1 MKKYITSRSLKYYVM
16 LSLILIILLQTSVF
30 AGFLITSGMPTDM
43 NENTFKILDRT
54 VSTSAFSLE
63 EYFGGFVNLTDFYV
77 AVSDRTQENASALDM
92 SISAYLNDSEN
103 RNQLLT
109 DITPDILTAM
119 RTSSTSACFVILEGG
134 SNGTTHDAV
143 WLTDQNPYN
152 TPKNNSDI
160 YVAVGPTR
168 LLYDYALTLDSLWS
182 QTIET
187 DTAYPFYQ
195 TVIDSVAAYPE
206 LSAYDLGYFS
216 VSNVIHEEEIHGLDK
231 NCIFYCVPLIDDHHK
246 PYGVIGFGVSFNYLK
261 SRLPDQ
267 NLLIDTYGTY
277 LLGITETMSR
287 ISSVYVG
294 NDDYYPTLKSGQR
307 ISLSVRDAKYGIY
320 DINDKSLPSSTSV
333 CMKPLRLYTE
343 QSPYYKQQWV
353 LCGVVGTDTLYAPS
367 DHLKLVL
374 IGAVSVS
381 LLLAVVGTFFIT
393 HFFMRPIRMLNR
405 SIPKLSPGNSS
416 LPWTKISEFDAL
428 ADAIKKQNDYI
439 YRVGNKMSEII
450 DFANISLAVCE
461 FVDDDEMIYCTHRLF
476 EILELSDEGWE
487 LNHILKPVLKGKLKK
502 IEEFFEPSR
511 ETADLFRYHRPDY
524 EDKWLDI
531 KQRSTGKNTLVII
544 SDVTPSILEKQKIL
558 HDRDYD
564 ALTGLYNRGAFA
576 REMRYLIDEGHCTNG
591 LLSIWDLDSLKYT
604 NDTYGHEVGDR
615 YICTLADLLKRRM
628 PEKSISARLA
638 GDEFTMFLYDEPK
651 ETMIATLKAIHAELM
666 QETLLLPDGLELNM
680 SASAGMAFYAEDGT
694 NYPDLLK
701 YADFAMYE
709 VKKSSKGSIKA
720 YNKERYLRDYILV
733 QGVGELNRLIKY
745 ESIKYVFQPIFS
757 LKNGT
762 IFAYE
767 ALMRPI
773 SDLLRKPEELLR
785 VAQAEAKL
793 DKIERITWFHALK
806 DFFNQVREDD
816 NARVFINSIPN
827 QLLAADEWT
836 LIEKMYEDKL
846 SRVVMEITENTKSEL
861 EIDSIKRAFCAKWNI
876 PIALDDYGSGYSNS
890 DMLVSFDFHFV
901 KLDMTLIRD
910 IHKNP
915 STQSLVRGMIAYCHE
930 NYIMV
935 IAEGIET
942 VEEYETAKELGA
954 DFGQGFYLAKPSISL
969 YSQE

>member
-1 MKKYITSRSLKYYVM
+1 MRNFIISRSLKYYVM
-16 LSLILIILLQTSVF
+16 LSLVLIIIIQTSVF
-30 AGFLITSGMPTDM
+30 AGFLVTSGMPEDM
-43 NENTFKILDRT
+43 NENTFKTLDRIVT
-54 VSTSAFSLE
+54 TSAFSLE
-63 EYFGGFVNLTDFYV
+63 SYFGSFVDLSDFYT
-77 AVSDRTQENASALDM
+77 AVTDRAKENASSMEL
-92 SISAYLNDSEN
+92 SVPAYLGSSEN
-103 RNQLLT
+103 RNQLLV

-119 RTSSTSACFVILEGG
+119 RASSTSACFVILENG
-134 SNGTTHDAV
+134 SSSSHDAV
-143 WLTDQNPYN
+143 YLTDQNPYN

-160 YVAVGPTR
+160 YVAVGPTQ
-168 LLYDYALTLDSLWS
+168 LLYDYELTLDSLWS
-182 QTIET
+182 QTL
-187 DTAYPFYQ
+187 DTQVSCPFYQ
-195 TVIDSVAAYPE
+195 TVIDSVAENPE
-206 LSAYDLGYFS
+206 CSSYDLGYFS
-216 VSNVIHEEEIHGLDK
+216 VSGAIHEEEIHGMDK
-231 NCIFYCVPLIDDHHK
+231 NCLFYAVPLLDENRK

-261 SRLPDQ
+261 SLLPDQ
-267 NLLIDTYGTY
+267 NLLIDPYGTY
-277 LLGITETMSR
+277 LLGVTENMSR
-287 ISSVYVG
+287 ITSIYVG
-294 NDDYYPTLKSGQR
+294 NDDYYSALKSGEHV
-307 ISLSVRDAKYGIY
+307 SLSVHDAKYGIY
-320 DINDKSLPSSTSV
+320 DVNNKALPNPSSV

-374 IGAVSVS
+374 GGAVIVS
-381 LLLAVVGTFFIT
+381 LLLAGIGTFFIT
-393 HFFMRPIRMLNR
+393 HFFMRPIRMLGR
-405 SIPKLSPGNSS
+405 SIPKLSPGNAH
-416 LPWTKISEFDAL
+416 LPRTRISEFDAL
-428 ADAIKKQNDYI
+428 SEAIEKQNDYI

-450 DFANISLAVCE
+450 DVADISLAVCE
-461 FVDDDEMIYCTHRLF
+461 FDEADEMSYCTHQLY
-476 EILELSDEGWE
+476 EILEISDEGWE
-487 LNHILKPVLKGKLKK
+487 LNHILKPILKGKLKK
-502 IEEFFEPSR
+502 LEEFLEPNR
-511 ETADLFRYHRPDY
+511 ESADLYRYHRPDY

-531 KQRSTGKNTLVII
+531 KQHSTGNNTLVII
-544 SDVTPSILEKQKIL
+544 SDITASILEKQKIL

-576 REMRYLIDEGHCTNG
+576 REMKYLIDEGHCTNG

-615 YICTLADLLKRRM
+615 YICTLANLLKRRM
-628 PEKSISARLA
+628 PEKSVSARLA

-651 ETMIATLKAIHAELM
+651 EAMIATLKAIHGELM
-666 QETLLLPDGLELNM
+666 KESLTLPDGLELNM
-680 SASAGMAFYAEDGT
+680 SASAGMSFYAEDGT
-694 NYPDLLK
+694 SYPDLLK

-709 VKKSSKGSIKA
+709 VKKSSKGSIKS
-720 YNKERYLRDYILV
+720 YNKERYLKDYILV

-757 LKNGT
+757 LKNGSV
-762 IFAYE
+762 FAYE

-785 VAQAEAKL
+785 VAQAQGKL

-806 DFFNQVREDD
+806 DFFNQVRPDD

-827 QLLAADEWT
+827 QLLSADEWA

-846 SRVVMEITENTKSEL
+846 GRVVMEITENTKSEL

-901 KLDMTLIRD
+901 KLDMALIRD

-915 STQSLVRGMIAYCHE
+915 STQSLVGGMIGYCHE

-942 VEEYETAKELGA
+942 AEEYETAKALGA
-954 DFGQGFYLAKPSISL
+954 DFGQGFYLAKPSVGL
-969 YSQE
+969 YS

>member
-1 MKKYITSRSLKYYVM
+1 MRNFFTSISLKYYVM
-16 LSLILIILLQTSVF
+16 FSLTLIILLQTSVF
-30 AGFLITSGMPTDM
+30 AGFLITSGMPEDM

-54 VSTSAFSLE
+54 VSASAFTLE
-63 EYFGGFVNLTDFYV
+63 EHFGGFVNLPDFYT
-77 AVSDRTQENASALDM
+77 AVSERTSENASALEM
-92 SISAYLNDSEN
+92 NISQYLRDGEN
-103 RNQLLT
+103 RSQLLT
-109 DITPDILTAM
+109 DITPDVLAAM
-119 RTSSTSACFVILEGG
+119 RASSASACFVILENG
-134 SNGTTHDAV
+134 SLAHDAIY
-143 WLTDQNPYN
+143 LTDQNPYN
-152 TPKNNSDI
+152 TPKNNADI
-160 YVAVGPTR
+160 YVAVGPSR
-168 LLYDYALTLDSLWS
+168 LLYDYDLTLDALWS
-182 QTIET
+182 QTIDT
-187 DTAYPFYQ
+187 DDSCPFYK
-195 TVIDSVAAYPE
+195 TVIDSVAANPE
-206 LSAYDLGYFS
+206 LSADKLGYFS
-216 VSNVIHEEEIHGLDK
+216 VANAIHDEAK
-231 NCIFYCVPLIDDHHK
+231 NYLYYTLPLIDENHK
-246 PYGVIGFGVSFNYLK
+246 PYGVIGFGTSFNQLK
-261 SRLPDQ
+261 SLLPDQ
-267 NLLIDTYGTY
+267 HLLIDTYGTY
-277 LLGITETMSR
+277 LLGVTETMSR
-287 ISSVYVG
+287 VSSVYVG
-294 NDDYYPTLKSGQR
+294 NDTHYPVLKSGER
-307 ISLSVRDAKYGIY
+307 VSLKVRDEKYGIY
-320 DINDKSLPSSTSV
+320 DLTVNELPAPTSV
-333 CMKPLRLYTE
+333 CMKRLRLYMPE
-343 QSPYYKQQWV
+343 SPYYKQQWV

-374 IGAVSVS
+374 AGAVVVS
-381 LLLAVVGTFFIT
+381 LLLAAIGTFFIT
-393 HFFMRPIRMLNR
+393 HFFMRPIRLLNR
-405 SIPKLSPGNSS
+405 SIPKLSPGNAH
-416 LPWTKISEFDAL
+416 LPRTRISEFDTL
-428 ADAIKKQNDYI
+428 SKAIEKQNDYI
-439 YRVGNKMSEII
+439 YHIGNKMSDII
-450 DFANISLAVCE
+450 DVADISLAVCE
-461 FVDDDEMIYCTHRLF
+461 FDETDEMIYCTHQLF
-476 EILELSDEGWE
+476 EILEISDEGWE
-487 LNHILKPVLKGKLKK
+487 LNHILKPILKGKLKK
-502 IEEFFEPSR
+502 LEEFFEPSR

-531 KQRSTGKNTLVII
+531 KQQSTGKNTLMII
-544 SDVTPSILEKQKIL
+544 SDVTPSVLEKQKIL

-576 REMRYLIDEGHCTNG
+576 REMKYLIDEGHCTNG

-615 YICTLADLLKRRM
+615 YICTLANLLKRRM

-651 ETMIATLKAIHAELM
+651 ETMIAALRTIHAELM

-757 LKNGT
+757 LKNGS

-827 QLLAADEWT
+827 QLLSADEWT

-846 SRVVMEITENTKSEL
+846 ERVVMEITENTKSEL

-890 DMLVSFDFHFV
+890 DLLVSFDFHFV

-910 IHKNP
+910 IHKNS

-942 VEEYETAKELGA
+942 VEEYETAKQLGA
-954 DFGQGFYLAKPSISL
+954 DFGQGFYLAKPSVSL

>member
-1 MKKYITSRSLKYYVM
+1 MKNYITSRSLKYYVM

-30 AGFLITSGMPTDM
+30 AGFLITSGMPRDM

-54 VSTSAFSLE
+54 VSASAFSLE
-63 EYFGGFVNLTDFYV
+63 EYFGGFVNLSDFYS
-77 AVSDRTQENASALDM
+77 AVSERAQENASTLETDLR
-92 SISAYLNDSEN
+92 AYLSSSDN

-119 RTSSTSACFVILEGG
+119 RTSSASACYVILEDG
-134 SNGTTHDAV
+134 SNGTTRDAV
-143 WLTDQNPYN
+143 YLTDQNPYN

-168 LLYDYALTLDSLWS
+168 LLYDYELTLDSLWS
-182 QTIET
+182 QTLEPET
-187 DTAYPFYQ
+187 ACPFYQ
-195 TVIDSVAAYPE
+195 TVIESATDCPG

-216 VSNVIHEEEIHGLDK
+216 VSGAIHEEDK
-231 NCIFYCVPLIDDHHK
+231 NCLFYTVPLIDENHK

-261 SRLPDQ
+261 SLLPDQ
-267 NLLIDTYGTY
+267 TLLIDPYGTY
-277 LLGITETMSR
+277 LLGTTENMSR
-287 ISSVYVG
+287 ITSIYIG
-294 NDDYYPTLKSGQR
+294 NDDYYSALRSAEHV
-307 ISLSVRDAKYGIY
+307 SLSVRDAKYGIY
-320 DINDKSLPSSTSV
+320 DVNVQSLPNPACV

-343 QSPYYKQQWV
+343 QSPYYRQQWV

-367 DHLKLVL
+367 DRLKLVL
-374 IGAVSVS
+374 GGAVLVS
-381 LLLAVVGTFFIT
+381 LLLAAAGTFFIT
-393 HFFMRPIRMLNR
+393 HFFMRPIRLLGR
-405 SIPKLSPGNSS
+405 SIPKLSPGNTH
-416 LPWTKISEFDAL
+416 LPRTRISEFDAL
-428 ADAIKKQNDYI
+428 SEAIEKQNDYI
-439 YRVGNKMSEII
+439 YRVGNKMSDII
-450 DFANISLAVCE
+450 DVADISLAVCE
-461 FVDDDEMIYCTHRLF
+461 FDEADETTYCTHRLF
-476 EILELSDEGWE
+476 EILEISDEGWDH
-487 LNHILKPVLKGKLKK
+487 NHILKPILKGKLKK
-502 IEEFFEPSR
+502 LEEFLEPSR
-511 ETADLFRYHRPDY
+511 QTADLFRYHRPDY

-531 KQRSTGKNTLVII
+531 KQRSTGNNTLVII
-544 SDVTPSILEKQKIL
+544 SDVTGSVLEKQKIL

-576 REMRYLIDEGHCTNG
+576 REMKYMIDEGHCTNG

-615 YICTLADLLKRRM
+615 YICTLANLLKRRM
-628 PEKSISARLA
+628 PEKSVSARLA

-651 ETMIATLKAIHAELM
+651 EAMIATLKAIHAELM
-666 QETLLLPDGLELNM
+666 KETLLLPDGLELNM
-680 SASAGMAFYAEDGT
+680 SASAGMSFYAEDGT
-694 NYPDLLK
+694 SYPDLLK

-720 YNKERYLRDYILV
+720 YNKERYLKDYILV

-745 ESIKYVFQPIFS
+745 ESIKYVFQPIIS

-762 IFAYE
+762 VFAYE

-806 DFFNQVREDD
+806 DFFNQVREGD

-827 QLLAADEWT
+827 QLLSADEWA

-890 DMLVSFDFHFV
+890 DVLVSFDFHFV
-901 KLDMTLIRD
+901 KLDMSLIRD

-915 STQSLVRGMIAYCHE
+915 STQSLVGSMITYCHE

-954 DFGQGFYLAKPSISL
+954 DFGQGFYLAKPSVSL
-969 YSQE
+969 YSAEA

>member
-1 MKKYITSRSLKYYVM
+1 MRNYITSRSLKYYVM

-30 AGFLITSGMPTDM
+30 AGFLLTSGMPRDM

-54 VSTSAFSLE
+54 VSASAFSLE
-63 EYFGGFVNLTDFYV
+63 SYLGGFVDLSDFYT
-77 AVSDRTQENASALDM
+77 AVYDRTQENASVLET
-92 SISAYLNDSEN
+92 SVSAYLKSSEN
-103 RNQLLT
+103 RNQLLS

-119 RTSSTSACFVILEGG
+119 RASSASACFVILENG
-134 SNGTTHDAV
+134 SGTTHDAV
-143 WLTDQNPYN
+143 YLTDQNPYN

-160 YVAVGPTR
+160 YVAIGPTK
-168 LLYDYALTLDSLWS
+168 LLYDYELTLDSLWS
-182 QTIET
+182 QTL
-187 DTAYPFYQ
+187 DTESACPFYQ

-216 VSNVIHEEEIHGLDK
+216 VANAIHEEDK
-231 NCIFYCVPLIDDHHK
+231 SCLFYSVPLVDEQHK
-246 PYGVIGFGVSFNYLK
+246 PYGIIGFGVSFNYLK
-261 SRLPDQ
+261 ALLPDQ
-267 NLLIDTYGTY
+267 NLLIDPYGTY
-277 LLGITETMSR
+277 LLGVTENMSR
-287 ISSVYVG
+287 ITSIYVG
-294 NDDYYPTLKSGQR
+294 NDDYYPALKSGEHV
-307 ISLSVRDAKYGIY
+307 SLSVRDAKYGIY
-320 DINDKSLPSSTSV
+320 DVNLKSLPKPASV
-333 CMKPLRLYTE
+333 CMEPLRLYSS
-343 QSPYYKQQWV
+343 QSPYYKQQWI
-353 LCGVVGTDTLYAPS
+353 LGGVVGADTLYAPS
-367 DHLKLVL
+367 DRLKLVL
-374 IGAVSVS
+374 AGAVFVS
-381 LLLAVVGTFFIT
+381 LLLAAAGTFFIT
-393 HFFMRPIRMLNR
+393 HLFMRPIRMLNR
-405 SIPKLSPGNSS
+405 SIPKLSPGNST
-416 LPWTKISEFDAL
+416 LPRTKISEFDAL
-428 ADAIKKQNDYI
+428 ADAIKNQNDYI
-439 YRVGNKMSEII
+439 YRLGNKMSDII
-450 DFANISLAVCE
+450 DVAGISLAVCE
-461 FVDDDEMIYCTHRLF
+461 FDEADEMIYCTHQLF
-476 EILELSDEGWE
+476 EILEISDDDWE
-487 LNHILKPVLKGKLKK
+487 HNHILKPILKGKLKK
-502 IEEFFEPSR
+502 LEEFFEPSH
-511 ETADLFRYHRPDY
+511 ETEDLFRYHRPDCD
-524 EDKWLDI
+524 DKWLDV
-531 KQRSTGKNTLVII
+531 KQQSTGKNTLVII
-544 SDVTPSILEKQKIL
+544 SDVTQSVLEKQKIV

-576 REMRYLIDEGHCTNG
+576 REMKYMIDEGHCTNG

-651 ETMIATLKAIHAELM
+651 ETLIASLKAIHAELM

-680 SASAGMAFYAEDGT
+680 SASAGMAFYSEDGT

-720 YNKERYLRDYILV
+720 YNKERYLKDYILV

-745 ESIKYVFQPIFS
+745 ESIKYVYQPIIS

-827 QLLAADEWT
+827 QLLSANEWT

-901 KLDMTLIRD
+901 KLDMSLIRD

-915 STQSLVRGMIAYCHE
+915 STQSLVGGMINYCHE

-942 VEEYETAKELGA
+942 VEEYNTAKELGA
-954 DFGQGFYLAKPSISL
+954 DFGQGFYLAKPSVSL
-969 YSQE
+969 YAEEV